1 MLNKQKLIAFIEL
14 IFIVFTTNSNNLRKG
29 GNLLNTYEQFFQIV
43 SIITTITLSFI
54 YIYFIL
60 KRINIFERNVKLA
73 YIMANFIILIF
84 YFFKINIFRDLF
96 YIPLVVLI
104 AIKSI
109 IFSIYFYV
117 MQIRNKKNN

>member
-29 GNLLNTYEQFFQIV
+29 NNLLNIYEQFFQIV
-43 SIITTITLSFI
+43 SIITTITLSCV

-60 KRINIFERNVKLA
+60 KRINIFEKNLKLA
-73 YIMANFIILIF
+73 YIIANFIILIF

-96 YIPLVVLI
+96 YIPLVILI
-104 AIKSI
+104 TTKSI

-117 MQIRNKKNN
+117 MHLRNEKK